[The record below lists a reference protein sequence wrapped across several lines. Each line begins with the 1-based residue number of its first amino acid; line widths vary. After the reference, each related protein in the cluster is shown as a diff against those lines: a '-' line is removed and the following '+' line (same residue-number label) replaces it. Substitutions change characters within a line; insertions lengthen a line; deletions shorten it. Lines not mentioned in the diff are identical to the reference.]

1 MAKLDPDVIAALKK
15 QAPKVAK
22 KDIRKEV
29 DKRFKKLKQQMIS
42 EFLDHPITKEILGG
56 PEASNTSGTLNG
68 ISNLF
73 AFIGFS
79 KGDQPILPILDL
91 LEKTQIVFKK
101 DSKGR
106 FIGSEFEI
114 TMPTKEQIFAVTP
127 LPYVS
132 GRSWAEG
139 IERGISGLGFLLRK
153 NAGRSGAAIQT
164 RVKVRKGR
172 FQNVPYISSFLSKY
186 IKKIK
191 ELK

>member
-29 DKRFKKLKQQMIS
+29 DKRFKKLKQEMIS
-42 EFLDHPITKEILGG
+42 EFLGHPITKEILGG

-73 AFIGFS
+73 AFIGFG

-101 DSKGR
+101 DLKGR

-114 TMPTKEQIFAVTP
+114 TIPTKEQIFAVTP

-186 IKKIK
+186 IKKFK

>member
-172 FQNVPYISSFLSKY
+172 FQNVPYISSFLGKY

>member
-29 DKRFKKLKQQMIS
+29 DKRFNRLKQEMIS
-42 EFLDHPITKEILGG
+42 EFLVHPITKEILGG
-56 PEASNTSGTLNG
+56 PETSNTSGTLNG

-73 AFIGFS
+73 AFIGFG
-79 KGDQPILPILDL
+79 KGEQPILPIVDL

-101 DSKGR
+101 DLKGR

-114 TMPTKEQIFAVTP
+114 TIPTKEQIFAVTP

-186 IKKIK
+186 IKKFK